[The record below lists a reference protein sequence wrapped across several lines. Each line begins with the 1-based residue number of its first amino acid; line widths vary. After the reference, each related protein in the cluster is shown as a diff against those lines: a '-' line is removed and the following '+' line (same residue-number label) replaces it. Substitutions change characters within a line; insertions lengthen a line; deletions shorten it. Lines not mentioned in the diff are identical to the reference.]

1 MPASLPA
8 SRPLRQGRPHSNE
21 AVHKVAG
28 SGRPG
33 QHKDA
38 MSKELQHSPDVVASG
53 RAYLLLTL
61 TALCWGANAIF
72 GRLAVGEISPMAL
85 VTLRWLGALGLLAV
99 FAHAQVRRDWPAIRQ
114 HLLLVSAMGAVGF
127 TAFNALYYVA
137 AHSTTAVNIG
147 ILQGAVPVFVL
158 SGALVL
164 YRTPVTGLQ
173 VTGVLVTML
182 GVVVVACHGDA
193 ARLAT
198 FTLTFGDL
206 LMIAAC
212 LLYAGYTLSLRRRPA
227 VSALGLFTVMAGAAF
242 LTSLPLALAEAALG
256 RFQWPTAT
264 GWLIV
269 ALVTLLPSFL
279 AQICFIHGVALI
291 GPGRAGV
298 FVNLVPV
305 FASILALLVLHEPFE
320 PFHALALALVLSGI
334 WLSERSKPG

>member
-1 MPASLPA
+1 MTTRTP
-8 SRPLRQGRPHSNE
+8 
-21 AVHKVAG
+21 
-28 SGRPG
+28 
-33 QHKDA
+33 DA
-38 MSKELQHSPDVVASG
+38 TASG

-72 GRLAVGEISPMAL
+72 GRLAVGEVSPMAL

-99 FAHAQVRRDWPAIRQ
+99 FAHAQVRRDWPAIRPR
-114 HLLLVSAMGAVGF
+114 LAFVSAMGALGF

-147 ILQGAVPVFVL
+147 IIQGSVPVFVL
-158 SGALVL
+158 VGALAL
-164 YRTPVTGLQ
+164 YRTPVGGLQ
-173 VTGVLVTML
+173 AAGVLVTML
-182 GVVVVACHGDA
+182 GVAIVACGGDLE
-193 ARLAT
+193 RLAT
-198 FTLTFGDL
+198 FTLNSGDL

-212 LLYAGYTLSLRRRPA
+212 ALYAGYTLGLRGRPA

-269 ALVTLLPSFL
+269 ALVTAFPSFL
-279 AQICFIHGVALI
+279 AQICFIQGVALI
-291 GPGRAGV
+291 GPGRAGI

-305 FASILALLVLHEPFE
+305 FASILALLVLKEPFE
-320 PFHALALALVLSGI
+320 PFHASALALVLGGI
-334 WLSERSKPG
+334 WLSERGKPA